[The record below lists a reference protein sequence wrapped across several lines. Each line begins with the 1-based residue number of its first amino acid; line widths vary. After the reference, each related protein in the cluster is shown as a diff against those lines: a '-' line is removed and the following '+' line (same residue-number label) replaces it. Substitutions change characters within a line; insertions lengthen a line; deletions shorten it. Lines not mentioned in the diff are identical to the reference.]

1 MSFEKLDRVNPL
13 SRYVDFM
20 LTSQKGKDPEELR
33 NEFMSV
39 ISDLKVYMMEKYG
52 FDEKTT
58 EKLIEASMDFIIS
71 LRKEIY
77 KK

>member
-39 ISDLKVYMMEKYG
+39 ISDLKVYMMEKYR